1 MCNSLWQN
9 ILYRRFDVSQ
19 LVLEQ
24 FFCVAESLGLQHMVR
39 LEDTPVASRT
49 SLLEMPCSPARQ
61 CSPSPRP
68 TAQLASCSSSSLR
81 DEAAADFLC
90 SEGTPMSPHPSLST
104 AVPSTVS
111 HQEAA
116 CSSTSSSS
124 AASPAPRRTTASLAL
139 RRTAASPAP
148 RQTAASPAPRQTAA
162 SPAPRQTA
170 ASPAPRQTAASES
183 AQPTEPADDLAL
195 LSTRA
200 QRQCPHC
207 LDRIPGHNYA
217 RHLQNHANN
226 ALKKC
231 DFCGKMVRRGD
242 NMKRHKEGRCPR
254 YKRLVSAA

>member
-61 CSPSPRP
+61 CSPSPLP

-90 SEGTPMSPHPSLST
+90 SEGTPMSPHPST

-111 HQEAA
+111 HREAA

-162 SPAPRQTA
+162 S
-170 ASPAPRQTAASES
+170 ES

-195 LSTRA
+195 QSTRA